1 MRKLEIEQR
10 RFSPGDQE
18 KAWIEDVRKLRFE
31 RIRTIEDRIRYDAD
45 FGMGPAEKLQESKG
59 PKPKCIG

>member
-10 RFSPGDQE
+10 RFSPGAQE

-31 RIRTIEDRIRYDAD
+31 RIRTVQDRVRYEAD
-45 FGMGPAEKLQESKG
+45 FAKSLQAQGQPEKESG
-59 PKPKCIG
+59 R